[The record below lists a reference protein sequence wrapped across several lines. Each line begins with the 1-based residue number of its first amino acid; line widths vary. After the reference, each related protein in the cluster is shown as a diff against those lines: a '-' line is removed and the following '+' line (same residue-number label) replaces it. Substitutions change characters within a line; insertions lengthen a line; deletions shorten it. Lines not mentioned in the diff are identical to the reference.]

1 MGRLPPVIDTRGAAR
16 PLRRRES
23 GVQYPCQ
30 SRFTPSP
37 APPPGPRGTR
47 VKAAKSRCITRYT
60 GPRIRRQSRGS
71 GERHCGARAA
81 AIAAFGI
88 SEVKW
93 KRLIISG
100 RSESDA
106 SSAARPTP
114 PRIPGFPKDL
124 RSYRV
129 GIPGGIRACGYAS
142 EDTGAFADIFESL
155 RSRPGIPKAIE
166 TMQEMRTFSVTA
178 TIDHG
183 VATQQAAIQPTRPS
197 TVEMPMRPRRRGLG
211 SRRR

>member
-1 MGRLPPVIDTRGAAR
+1 R
-16 PLRRRES
+16 
-23 GVQYPCQ
+23 
-30 SRFTPSP
+30 
-37 APPPGPRGTR
+37 
-47 VKAAKSRCITRYT
+47 
-60 GPRIRRQSRGS
+60 
-71 GERHCGARAA
+71 CGAGTA

-100 RSESDA
+100 PSDSDA
-106 SSAARPTP
+106 SSSARPAP

-142 EDTGAFADIFESL
+142 EGTGAFADVFESL

-166 TMQEMRTFSVTA
+166 TMKEMRTFSVTA

-183 VATQQAAIQPTRPS
+183 GATRQAAIQPTWPSAVELTTRP
-197 TVEMPMRPRRRGLG
+197 
-211 SRRR
+211 